1 MLAISFPIFLSILV
15 QHPLLISELSM
26 NQQNRKVNRLE
37 PGKQHINTTE
47 QGSTNDHQPVA
58 DVVGVTADA
67 PPRRDD
73 ERSTTLGLHCLQVS
87 DAGISGVLSELILLA
102 VGEAEGDISDDV
114 DGGGEEEPEVGE
126 RLGVD
131 VEVLALEGVEEG
143 NPCDVAEAEHETE
156 SVVDNIHHGDVAGLE
171 LEGVDDVEEVAEAGT
186 ESRKELTVGIGSEP
200 LREVLRSTGF
210 TEDSLVL
217 GNNEGPGKNRPTNQ
231 TRTEFENPLEVEF
244 AQARVQLTTDPEVV
258 ENIAGVTTGSCEL
271 VVA

>member
-1 MLAISFPIFLSILV
+1 MSILIQSRNQTIRNMLAISFPIFLSILV

-126 RLGVD
+126 FLGVD
-131 VEVLALEGVEEG
+131 V
-143 NPCDVAEAEHETE
+143 
-156 SVVDNIHHGDVAGLE
+156 
-171 LEGVDDVEEVAEAGT
+171 
-186 ESRKELTVGIGSEP
+186 
-200 LREVLRSTGF
+200 
-210 TEDSLVL
+210 
-217 GNNEGPGKNRPTNQ
+217 
-231 TRTEFENPLEVEF
+231 
-244 AQARVQLTTDPEVV
+244 
-258 ENIAGVTTGSCEL
+258 
-271 VVA
+271 